1 MKRVDFNDI
10 CRYLGVRVFSYK
22 TGADQIQRLHLEQI
36 AKKNPWVCCLYRGT
50 PIIFF
55 DATRSARA
63 IRFSVATALAYFG
76 LGYLNGQE
84 TKRLTRWK
92 RLKANLLAVR
102 IFWRLARANW
112 RFQQQDLEYRRDQNT
127 ALELAAEQRAGAAH

>member
-1 MKRVDFNDI
+1 M
-10 CRYLGVRVFSYK
+10 
-22 TGADQIQRLHLEQI
+22 T
-36 AKKNPWVCCLYRGT
+36 CLYRGT

-63 IRFSVATALAYFG
+63 IRFSVATALAYFV

-84 TKRLTRWK
+84 TERLTRWE

-102 IFWRLARANW
+102 ILWRLARANW
-112 RFQQQDLEYRRDQNT
+112 RFQQQDLEYRQDQNT